1 MVSRLGGPRNSSHG
15 WLPTC
20 MGVSFGRC
28 RLRPCFL
35 MLRVGKH
42 GDTPR
47 MHTPDIALRC
57 TVKRTAA
64 SIRRP
69 LCFAK
74 KQHSRGAKSAALPLT
89 CCRAVASVAL
99 RLLARRGASPM
110 MRTCIWQHWT
120 CWQVLLMGWVPVLS
134 RWLPAVPSPTCCWW
148 RVAVSPLMCGRAPLL
163 CWVTW
168 PKHAPGDD
176 EKRSIG

>member
-1 MVSRLGGPRNSSHG
+1 MEALTSLAVALGPSFEPYAPAVFERTLQQLTAQQAALEAAKVRTKLCGRTGTGVSVYMLMVSRLGGPRNSSHG
-15 WLPTC
+15 WLPTY

-47 MHTPDIALRC
+47 MHTPNIALRC

-99 RLLARRGASPM
+99 RLLAKQGASPKM
-110 MRTCIWQHWT
+110 I
-120 CWQVLLMGWVPVLS
+120 LLRLGLAFS
-134 RWLPAVPSPTCCWW
+134 KA
-148 RVAVSPLMCGRAPLL
+148 
-163 CWVTW
+163 
-168 PKHAPGDD
+168 
-176 EKRSIG
+176 